1 MSFQTNRYSVPF
13 RFVGQPVEGMREG
26 EHVMLYPRGEL
37 IATHPRCEGRPR
49 CITDRTPYQGIYR
62 REPLEIAA
70 WRHPHPGFDTQVQV
84 RDLGVYE
91 SLVEGG
97 AR

>member
-1 MSFQTNRYSVPF
+1 
-13 RFVGQPVEGMREG
+13 
-26 EHVMLYPRGEL
+26 VMLYHRGEL
-37 IATHPRCEGRPR
+37 IATHPRCAERHR
-49 CITDRTPYQGIYR
+49 CITDRAHYAGIDR

-70 WRHPHPGFDTQVQV
+70 WRHPHPGFDTEVQV

-91 SLVEGG
+91 RLVEGG